1 MLVWSRLSK
10 AEQEYFHATQPRT
23 HDGVLVDDTGAES
36 SWVTK
41 IVMTPQY
48 RTNGV
53 SFCVRYDL
61 PNFPRLYPKHSPF
74 SLQRKIGTLISF
86 YNPAETKLPQITYA
100 ARNYHHWAVSP
111 LTIQAQMRPSRWL
124 PNGCKIVVKT
134 TETATQVTT
143 GTPGIRR
150 DC

>member
-1 MLVWSRLSK
+1 MSLAPPVADPTSRGTAAAFGLYTKEVSFYRELAPRLGVRVPK
-10 AEQEYFHATQPRT
+10 TYAAE
-23 HDGVLVDDTGAES
+23 VDDTGAES

-74 SLQRKIGTLISF
+74 SLQRKIGTLISR
-86 YNPAETKLPQITYA
+86 LQSG
-100 ARNYHHWAVSP
+100 RN
-111 LTIQAQMRPSRWL
+111 
-124 PNGCKIVVKT
+124 
-134 TETATQVTT
+134 
-143 GTPGIRR
+143 
-150 DC
+150 